1 MIPNKIMSK
10 ELKHEEEEEEVLTKK
25 NYSDLKQK
33 IVTKENQINTL
44 KIEYDNKLQSNEKF
58 LKIYE
63 EKKKVFTNLNKEL
76 ICIKREII
84 SKIDGKIS

>member
-10 ELKHEEEEEEVLTKK
+10 ELKHEEEEVLTKK

-44 KIEYDNKLQSNEKF
+44 KTEYDDKLQSNEKF

-63 EKKKVFTNLNKEL
+63 EKKKVFN
-76 ICIKREII
+76 
-84 SKIDGKIS
+84 

>member
-10 ELKHEEEEEEVLTKK
+10 ELKHEEEEEEEVLTKK

-44 KIEYDNKLQSNEKF
+44 KTEYDDKLQSNEKF

-63 EKKKVFTNLNKEL
+63 EKKKVFN
-76 ICIKREII
+76 
-84 SKIDGKIS
+84 

>member
-63 EKKKVFTNLNKEL
+63 EKKKVFN
-76 ICIKREII
+76 
-84 SKIDGKIS
+84 

>member
-10 ELKHEEEEEEVLTKK
+10 ELKHEEEVLTKK

-44 KIEYDNKLQSNEKF
+44 KTEYDDKLQSNEKF

-63 EKKKVFTNLNKEL
+63 EKKKVFN
-76 ICIKREII
+76 
-84 SKIDGKIS
+84 